1 MVVRSTDLM
10 GTMNSSNA
18 LVVEIGSDLV
28 EVRPAAVLKGTAHGL
43 EAVVHGGAS
52 IDAIVGAIVTR
63 IEEAPAFFRGSDIRI
78 RVEDGPLAPGCL
90 ARLDDIAIRFEL
102 RIVEIT
108 AAKRARDLDADKHAV
123 PVPNLAAGSAPS
135 AVGVST
141 EFDDEV
147 PTSSAAGSLVLPM
160 LLDRPLPPTI
170 AQAPTTLPDAEL
182 TVLDSA
188 DELHSFEE
196 PTQTGVPIQLAATTE
211 IELETIADGPRL
223 VIGPVRSG
231 VILEHAGHVI
241 VLGDVNPGAEVRA
254 EGNIIVLG
262 RLRGTAHA
270 GIGQEVGFILALQ
283 LQPQQLRIGRQVA
296 RAADSDKPASEAEI
310 AYGSG
315 DGIIVERY
323 TGRLPRNLASSI

>member
-10 GTMNSSNA
+10 GTMNTSNA
-18 LVVEIGSDLV
+18 LVVEIGSDPG
-28 EVRPAAVLKGTAHGL
+28 EVRLAAILKGTARGL
-43 EAVVHGGAS
+43 EAVVHGGSS
-52 IDAIVGAIVTR
+52 IDAIVSALVTR

-108 AAKRARDLDADKHAV
+108 AAKLARDLDADKHAV

-141 EFDDEV
+141 VFDDEG
-147 PTSSAAGSLVLPM
+147 PTNSAAGALVLPM
-160 LLDRPLPPTI
+160 LLDRPLPPSGP
-170 AQAPTTLPDAEL
+170 ATLPDAEL
-182 TVLDSA
+182 TVLETA